1 MLFGVLLEG
10 LRVWEMGLGSGFA
23 FAWVE
28 EGNHGYWVSC
38 LIEECEEGGEEQMK
52 NMKKTFD

>member
-10 LRVWEMGLGSGFA
+10 SRVWEMGLGSGFA

-28 EGNHGYWVSC
+28 EGNHGY
-38 LIEECEEGGEEQMK
+38 
-52 NMKKTFD
+52 